1 MNKDIF
7 DDIAQGIDSV
17 LEKRNNALIKDSKDK
32 TFKIIHKNFV
42 ADINDRVEANDLV
55 NHMVEAYKNIV
66 RKNNDFNTN
75 IIAFANLYNY
85 LCKINIIDKI
95 DSNIIISISEIFRE
109 DDERE
114 FFLGLLD
121 VLNNPT
127 KEAFLQLEYKKKE
140 VEITYMYLA
149 VIYMQKILDYRTDQK
164 DKEYNNLAYCFSK
177 IDMELKML
185 VLYGTEIISDKRL
198 IYYDICLP
206 YINVRELEDIE
217 AEYSANINKN
227 IEWEPFLDRFK
238 HNEKKIMCYTSIAKT
253 DKLYDEMG
261 IIISRMGEL
270 LYEMREKND
279 KLKKLQEQRHNI
291 IRDFSHTYENMQ
303 ASGLKE
309 IADILLE
316 NTDKNVQRCGR
327 VILAEYGIKN
337 SMSTEFNLLRL
348 NFEDRREDIAKLISK
363 GVYAYEREDTIKIR
377 DIFENAFKIC
387 MLRIIYSGNPKGD
400 DITAKNIYR
409 RIKKKVDLMK
419 DFVEQFENN
428 VILGRVSL
436 VEFLNGYSIP
446 IVFSS
451 EKEWNNIYFIKNG
464 YAEILIR
471 SIFSELII
479 NFMKYSDLN
488 EEINIKL
495 KFNEGKFGILQTNRV
510 DEMIDTDSGVGL
522 SSKGNVLEKI
532 NGYKS
537 YYIEPVKN
545 ITNDNIFKVLFL
557 LDKNLFNRVE
567 V

>member
-1 MNKDIF
+1 M
-7 DDIAQGIDSV
+7 
-17 LEKRNNALIKDSKDK
+17 
-32 TFKIIHKNFV
+32 
-42 ADINDRVEANDLV
+42 
-55 NHMVEAYKNIV
+55 
-66 RKNNDFNTN
+66 
-75 IIAFANLYNY
+75 
-85 LCKINIIDKI
+85 
-95 DSNIIISISEIFRE
+95 
-109 DDERE
+109 
-114 FFLGLLD
+114 
-121 VLNNPT
+121 LNNPT

>member
-400 DITAKNIYR
+400 NITAKI
-409 RIKKKVDLMK
+409 
-419 DFVEQFENN
+419 
-428 VILGRVSL
+428 
-436 VEFLNGYSIP
+436 
-446 IVFSS
+446 
-451 EKEWNNIYFIKNG
+451 
-464 YAEILIR
+464 
-471 SIFSELII
+471 
-479 NFMKYSDLN
+479 
-488 EEINIKL
+488 
-495 KFNEGKFGILQTNRV
+495 
-510 DEMIDTDSGVGL
+510 
-522 SSKGNVLEKI
+522 
-532 NGYKS
+532 
-537 YYIEPVKN
+537 YIEELKKRL
-545 ITNDNIFKVLFL
+545 IL
-557 LDKNLFNRVE
+557 
-567 V
+567 

>member
-1 MNKDIF
+1 
-7 DDIAQGIDSV
+7 
-17 LEKRNNALIKDSKDK
+17 
-32 TFKIIHKNFV
+32 
-42 ADINDRVEANDLV
+42 
-55 NHMVEAYKNIV
+55 
-66 RKNNDFNTN
+66 
-75 IIAFANLYNY
+75 
-85 LCKINIIDKI
+85 
-95 DSNIIISISEIFRE
+95 
-109 DDERE
+109 
-114 FFLGLLD
+114 
-121 VLNNPT
+121 
-127 KEAFLQLEYKKKE
+127 
-140 VEITYMYLA
+140 
-149 VIYMQKILDYRTDQK
+149 
-164 DKEYNNLAYCFSK
+164 
-177 IDMELKML
+177 
-185 VLYGTEIISDKRL
+185 
-198 IYYDICLP
+198 
-206 YINVRELEDIE
+206 
-217 AEYSANINKN
+217 
-227 IEWEPFLDRFK
+227 
-238 HNEKKIMCYTSIAKT
+238 
-253 DKLYDEMG
+253 
-261 IIISRMGEL
+261 MGEL

-451 EKEWNNIYFIKNG
+451 EKEWNNIYFIQNG